1 MSVARARCLDALPGS
16 GACGASH
23 RGELAPPKPPTYQT
37 SKGLAAAAASLR
49 CLVDAL
55 VDLGNLLDPVVP
67 FLVFHLQD
75 VVEGP
80 VKMVRDIRYLAGD
93 LLQRVAY
100 DSPSAV
106 APVPMSTWNS

>member
-1 MSVARARCLDALPGS
+1 M
-16 GACGASH
+16 
-23 RGELAPPKPPTYQT
+23 
-37 SKGLAAAAASLR
+37 
-49 CLVDAL
+49 
-55 VDLGNLLDPVVP
+55 P
-67 FLVFHLQD
+67 FAVLHLQD

-80 VKMVRDIRYLAGD
+80 VKVVRDVRYLAGD

>member
-1 MSVARARCLDALPGS
+1 MHCLDPAP
-16 GACGASH
+16 AAPPT
-23 RGELAPPKPPTYQT
+23 RGELAPPKPPNCKTENLER
-37 SKGLAAAAASLR
+37 LAAAAASLR